1 VFGYRKF
8 ASDVSGAMSIEMVVL
23 VASLMGIGT
32 LSAVTVQSGALVRAG
47 VIGQGLDDAQD
58 LAQAPAMPSIM
69 PDSGPIGTALP
80 GNETPVGGDSGT
92 GDVIIVTSGGTG
104 GGGLPGG
111 GDADPDCPAAFA
123 EPDAGTLECDEQAA
137 EDL

>member
-1 VFGYRKF
+1 
-8 ASDVSGAMSIEMVVL
+8 MSIEMVVL

-47 VIGQGLDDAQD
+47 VIGEGLDEAQE
-58 LAQAPAMPSIM
+58 LAQRPAIPSIT
-69 PDSGPIGTALP
+69 PETGPLGTALP
-80 GNETPVGGDSGT
+80 GNETPVGSASG
-92 GDVIIVTSGGTG
+92 GEGVIIITSGGTG

-111 GDADPDCPAAFA
+111 DVGADPDCPAAFA
-123 EPDAGTLECDEQAA
+123 EPEAGVLECTEQAA